1 MLRAIIFLSCL
12 FGLACAAPVS
22 PAFADYYQ
30 YTDSKGV
37 VSMTNKLSAVP
48 AQYRSSMKVIHE
60 DAPSKKEK
68 QPEGGSEEAAVPS
81 QPAAAP
87 ALPVSRF
94 EELAARFPWFKPL
107 VYLGVVTALFLAI
120 TKVTALLPSRLLAKV
135 IYLAFS
141 LGVFAFIYTTYFGR
155 VAQTTQKLKD
165 DALATV
171 KKSQERQQA
180 LPPGEPA
187 ASPQPK

>member
-1 MLRAIIFLSCL
+1 MLRSIIFLSCL

-48 AQYRSSMKVIHE
+48 PQYRSSMKVIHE
-60 DAPSKKEK
+60 DAPPKTQK
-68 QPEGGSEEAAVPS
+68 QPEGGSEEAAVS
-81 QPAAAP
+81 NQPAAAP
-87 ALPVSRF
+87 ASRF

-141 LGVFAFIYTTYFGR
+141 LGVFAFIYTTYLGR
-155 VAQTTQKLKD
+155 VSQTTQKLKD

-187 ASPQPK
+187 VSPQPK